1 MVAASLRHSIC
12 RSRSSSGPTD
22 SRRRPAKRAAC
33 ARCPLHA
40 KRRSGRQT
48 GRDRRAHGRCHQRVN
63 RCSHTTRDGNG
74 RWRARSRVDENR
86 CARRPLT
93 SIRLGPFR
101 PYKRLTLEP
110 HPRVSPGCRYEREYQ
125 SLSSCLGAPR
135 ATRAAVD
142 PSRKEDWTCK
152 FSTSGAL
159 LSMSVRM

>member
-1 MVAASLRHSIC
+1 MRGAPVGGAAQTYTHAWEPRAGALRL
-12 RSRSSSGPTD
+12 T
-22 SRRRPAKRAAC
+22 
-33 ARCPLHA
+33 
-40 KRRSGRQT
+40 
-48 GRDRRAHGRCHQRVN
+48 HGNV
-63 RCSHTTRDGNG
+63 TRDGNG

-125 SLSSCLGAPR
+125 SLSSCFGAPR

>member
-1 MVAASLRHSIC
+1 M
-12 RSRSSSGPTD
+12 
-22 SRRRPAKRAAC
+22 
-33 ARCPLHA
+33 
-40 KRRSGRQT
+40 
-48 GRDRRAHGRCHQRVN
+48 
-63 RCSHTTRDGNG
+63 
-74 RWRARSRVDENR
+74 
-86 CARRPLT
+86 RRPLT

-125 SLSSCLGAPR
+125 SLSSCFGAPR